1 MLLINYEK
9 FVNNLSLRI
18 SLTLTKTEDSL
29 KPRNNLTTTNCG
41 IKVKD
46 SLSPKTQLAI
56 KIEDSLSLRN

>member
-1 MLLINYEK
+1 MNI
-9 FVNNLSLRI
+9 F
-18 SLTLTKTEDSL
+18 KTEDSL

-56 KIEDSLSLRN
+56 KIEDSLSLRNWLRHPPNVDQGAK